1 MQCRLCQSV
10 AGSTSSEAD
19 DGAQQ
24 NVASAT
30 FYPAVSL
37 DAEEGGRRSGRRALS
52 CGSFERVSLRHGLF
66 KGIWVV
72 QLTIWSCE
80 KLGGTVR
87 AIPPCK
93 TMWFCCL
100 RLLWHALIWSAIA
113 LPLFVATPYF
123 SE

>member
-1 MQCRLCQSV
+1 MAPSRMLRRRL
-10 AGSTSSEAD
+10 STSPSHLTLKRGSPIRA
-19 DGAQQ
+19 
-24 NVASAT
+24 ASA
-30 FYPAVSL
+30 FLRIV
-37 DAEEGGRRSGRRALS
+37 RAS
-52 CGSFERVSLRHGLF
+52 IAPTGLF

-93 TMWFCCL
+93 TMRFCCL